1 MASSKRLIIGLGN
14 PGEAYSDTRH
24 NVGFLVIEEL
34 AERLKIPLKTKGS
47 AILGWGKWKGHPVG
61 LAKPTTY
68 MNSSGTAVED
78 LMRKNRLE
86 PEDLLVIV
94 DDINLSVGRIR
105 IRERGGPGGHNGLE
119 DIIDWLDSDR
129 FPRLRIGIG
138 SEFREGR
145 QVDFVLSD
153 FEDEEKELIDQAI
166 IKARDATLTF
176 VSDGIVTM
184 MNRFS
189 T

>member
-1 MASSKRLIIGLGN
+1 MASSKRLIVGLGN
-14 PGEAYSDTRH
+14 PGEAYSATRH
-24 NVGFLVIEEL
+24 NVGFMVIDDL
-34 AERLKIPLKTKGS
+34 AERLRLPIKTKGS
-47 AILGWGKWKGHPVG
+47 AILGWGKWKGYSVG

-68 MNSSGTAVED
+68 MNRSGTAVEEM
-78 LMRKNRLE
+78 MRKNRLG

-94 DDINLSVGRIR
+94 DDINLPVGKVR

-119 DIIDWLDSDR
+119 DIIDWLDSDQ
-129 FPRLRIGIG
+129 FPRLRIGVG
-138 SEFREGR
+138 SEYEKGR

-153 FEDEEKELIDQAI
+153 FVDEEKELIDQAI
-166 IKARDATLTF
+166 NIARDAALTF

>member
-1 MASSKRLIIGLGN
+1 
-14 PGEAYSDTRH
+14 
-24 NVGFLVIEEL
+24 
-34 AERLKIPLKTKGS
+34 
-47 AILGWGKWKGHPVG
+47 
-61 LAKPTTY
+61 
-68 MNSSGTAVED
+68 
-78 LMRKNRLE
+78 MRKNRLE
-86 PEDLLVIV
+86 PEDLLVVV

-129 FPRLRIGIG
+129 FPRLRVGIG